1 MSEFIYFADATS
13 LVLGA
18 LTGLAFGFLL
28 QRAWVTRFDTIVG
41 QFLLRDFT
49 VMKVMGTAIIVGSVG
64 VYGLY
69 QLGLVETL
77 HLKNAVVYGNALG
90 GAIFAVG
97 MVLLGYCPGTGVAAI
112 GDGARDAW
120 YGVLGMI
127 AGAALYAE
135 VHPWFSQQVLQ
146 PADLGKVTLAD
157 VWGVSTWMLIVSLA
171 VIGGIGFW
179 LLERNGAKSSRE
191 VQHA

>member
-1 MSEFIYFADATS
+1 
-13 LVLGA
+13 
-18 LTGLAFGFLL
+18 
-28 QRAWVTRFDTIVG
+28 
-41 QFLLRDFT
+41 
-49 VMKVMGTAIIVGSVG
+49 
-64 VYGLY
+64 
-69 QLGLVETL
+69 
-77 HLKNAVVYGNALG
+77 
-90 GAIFAVG
+90 
-97 MVLLGYCPGTGVAAI
+97 
-112 GDGARDAW
+112 
-120 YGVLGMI
+120 MI